1 VRITSCGALL
11 LASLIFL
18 LQTPG
23 RAAPVPEAPPSARRA
38 AEKKEAQKERAIQ
51 AKDKLTVSVSDLE
64 APNKDTVVNV
74 AVDEKGEVT
83 LPHLKKPLKAKGLT
97 CKKLEGEIVKAY
109 NAANILK
116 EANVKVVFRKDS
128 KP

>member
-1 VRITSCGALL
+1 MRITSCGALL

-18 LQTPG
+18 LQTAG
-23 RAAPVPEAPPSARRA
+23 RAAAVHEAPPSARRA
-38 AEKKEAQKERAIQ
+38 AEKKEAEKEPAIQ

-64 APNKDTVVNV
+64 APNRDTVVNV

-97 CKKLEGEIVKAY
+97 CKKLEREIVKAY

>member
-1 VRITSCGALL
+1 MRITSCGALL
-11 LASLIFL
+11 LASLVFP
-18 LQTPG
+18 LQMAAQG
-23 RAAPVPEAPPSARRA
+23 APVPGAPPSARRA
-38 AEKKEAQKERAIQ
+38 ADKKEAEKERAIQ

-64 APNKDTVVNV
+64 APNKDTVVKV

-109 NAANILK
+109 RDANILAQ
-116 EANVKVVFRKDS
+116 ANVKVVFRKD
-128 KP
+128 PTP